1 MKKIWNSWL
10 RESVFIYSV
19 IYTITTITN
28 SIGYLIQGLRD
39 DPSGNW
45 HELTRALIVLIGVVA
60 YELARHLPVKNLIL
74 RTAIV
79 YAVTLPCAF
88 FAVWSTQFIEPLAKS
103 AYKDIFINYTG
114 LFIVVS
120 IIAVVIQKIRR
131 KRPLEFSTE

>member
-79 YAVTLPCAF
+79 YAVTLPCTF

-131 KRPLEFSTE
+131 K